1 MKNLVIA
8 TVFLLT
14 TVSFAQEKHQKRGER
29 KKENIEFIKNLSPE
43 QQASLKTKRMTLAL
57 DLTKSQQ
64 QEIYTI
70 NLEKA
75 KKRKNM
81 HLKKERNSILQKKEL
96 SSEERFD
103 IMSTRLDEKIAHK
116 KRMKSILSEKQFE
129 QWQKIHKKRI
139 TRKHKK

>member
-8 TVFLLT
+8 SAFILT
-14 TVSFAQEKHQKRGER
+14 TVSFAQEKHQKRGEH

-129 QWQKIHKKRI
+129 QWQKMHKKRI